1 MGEKENKIAS
11 IHWSLQFNKGGSLEI
26 KLLESVS
33 SLYCLL
39 HLCLCLWIFKIS
51 FKSEYVT
58 NKCYVLWRVKLSG
71 EFIFKLRL
79 EIEKKPARGDGV
91 WQGSSMYHAIGE

>member
-1 MGEKENKIAS
+1 M
-11 IHWSLQFNKGGSLEI
+11 
-26 KLLESVS
+26 
-33 SLYCLL
+33 Y
-39 HLCLCLWIFKIS
+39 
-51 FKSEYVT
+51 EYVT